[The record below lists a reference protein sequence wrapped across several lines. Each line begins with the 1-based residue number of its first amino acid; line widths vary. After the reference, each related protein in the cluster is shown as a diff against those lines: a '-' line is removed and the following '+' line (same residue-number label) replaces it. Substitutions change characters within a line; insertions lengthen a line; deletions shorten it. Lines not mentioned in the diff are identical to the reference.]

1 MNPELLVALL
11 NPPELLFLLLL
22 LESGE
27 FPRLGSWDVTS
38 HNRAPKIAV
47 VKMGPIV
54 TAMSCTRKDV
64 QTTSETTTGLT
75 IEEEEASKTSIAAF
89 QIDVVVNRGGSMDN
103 GIDVLLGLLKDTEA

>member
-54 TAMSCTRKDV
+54 TAMSCTLKDV

-75 IEEEEASKTSIAAF
+75 IEEEASKTSMATF